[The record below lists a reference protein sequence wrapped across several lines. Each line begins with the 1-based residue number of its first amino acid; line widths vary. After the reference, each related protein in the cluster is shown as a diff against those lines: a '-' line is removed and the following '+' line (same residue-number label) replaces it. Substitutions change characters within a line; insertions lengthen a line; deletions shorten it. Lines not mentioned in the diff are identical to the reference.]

1 MTRYVLPVALL
12 SALMLLS
19 ACGKDESK
27 QDSRSAAIV
36 PKPITKPDE
45 PIPLG
50 PLPRTATPSHYAITV
65 TVDPRKDRFSGHTEI
80 DLTFNTAR
88 KTLFIDG
95 NDLSVKSVYALLPS
109 GKKIPAA
116 YAQVHPSGVAYLNF
130 GETVPAGKAR
140 LVFDYDAPF
149 NPSLA
154 GLYKVV
160 TKSGDAYAFTQ
171 FENIDAR
178 RMFPGFDEPGYKT
191 PFDITV
197 IAPGDDKVIANTPVV
212 TDSSVGNGMM
222 KWVFEQTKP
231 LPTYLVA
238 LAIGPLD
245 IVDGGDI
252 PANAYRDHPVHL
264 RGITAKGM
272 GAKLKYALS
281 LTPSVVEHLESYYG
295 IGYPYQKLDVLAVPD
310 FAAGAMENAGAVTFR
325 EQLLLMDDNAPLE
338 QKRSSLDVQAH
349 ELAHQWFGDLVTPKW
364 WDDIWLNESFA
375 TWMSTKISQQ
385 VKPDEEF
392 GRERLISSQGV
403 MRLDELPSA
412 RQIHNP
418 VNNPDDIDN
427 AFDDITYSK
436 GAAILAMFE
445 SYVGPEQWQ
454 KGIHAYLSKFA
465 FKNASAQDFI
475 GTVAQATNHP
485 EIVAA
490 FNSFIDQP
498 GIPLLKTE
506 LACGTGTAALSVA
519 QSPYAS
525 VGIAPVSHHW
535 NVPMCLSADGA
546 RTCKLVTPTTTQVAL
561 GGKCPAQIFPNA
573 DGAGYYRFGGS
584 EVAWSKWIG
593 AAPSLDAADQFTLF
607 HNVDA
612 AMRGGYGTAA
622 DYFATIKT
630 LAPTAKWDLLE
641 SDHHSTF
648 NIADS
653 LHDLRV
659 TGVIAPADAAKLQAF
674 VRSAFGP
681 RLAQLGLAARPN
693 ESPADALMRQYLV
706 EILVEEGSDPAL
718 IAQLSKAA
726 DSYLASN
733 GANNGGIAPELLQEA
748 LRAGVMSEGAP
759 FADKVLAAM
768 QASGDEFFIQ
778 SAIYAV
784 AGASDEA
791 TLRKLLDMT
800 LTPAI
805 RTGDMRY
812 VFRYMQGE
820 AKGRDVAWVWFKQN
834 YDALLKRLSSDGMSS
849 TPDILNLGCDEKAK
863 AGLTAFFGPKAAQLT
878 GTPRTLKENVDRID
892 RCIAF
897 KQAKGA
903 EIAAAVRMLK

>member
-27 QDSRSAAIV
+27 QDSRSAAIA

-109 GKKIPAA
+109 GKKIRAA

-498 GIPLLKTE
+498 GIPLLKAE

-693 ESPADALMRQYLV
+693 EAPADALMRQYLV
-706 EILVEEGSDPAL
+706 ELLVEEGNDPAL

-726 DSYLASN
+726 DSYLASH

-820 AKGRDVAWVWFKQN
+820 AKGRDVAWAWFKQN

-863 AGLTAFFGPKAAQLT
+863 ADLTAFFGPKAAQLT